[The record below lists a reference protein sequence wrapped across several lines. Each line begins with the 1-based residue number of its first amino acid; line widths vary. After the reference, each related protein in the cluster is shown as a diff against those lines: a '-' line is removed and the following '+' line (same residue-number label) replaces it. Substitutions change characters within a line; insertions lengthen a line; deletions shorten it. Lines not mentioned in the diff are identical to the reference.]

1 MANVLAAQLRA
12 LTLEKI
18 VFVSKEAE
26 TFVENTTITALE
38 LEDAAD
44 AADFLA
50 DGDVD
55 QIEILQSLVDLAD
68 LVYTVNLTPA
78 NEEKLNKI
86 VDGLLKT
93 GTTEQKDAAKA
104 VFTATLK
111 YLLNAKA
118 TNEYFDANLPSG
130 GN

>member
-26 TFVENTTITALE
+26 AFVENTTITALE